1 MSQESSGIDTTQH
14 NILPAHLKVYT
25 CIEDTIR
32 GYGHA
37 PTVQEISEQ
46 VKLSFRYTYLVV
58 RQLISMGYLTQNGF
72 RKKRGLRIAA
82 PLLNTSLKVEQH
94 LEKNLT

>member
-1 MSQESSGIDTTQH
+1 MSQESGIDNTPQ
-14 NILPAHLKVYT
+14 NILPAHLKVYN

-37 PTVQEISEQ
+37 PTVQEISEH

-58 RQLISMGYLTQNGF
+58 RQLIDMGYLTQNGF

-82 PLLNTSLKVEQH
+82 PLLNTHLKVEYN
-94 LEKNLT
+94 LEKNVT